1 MARGS
6 GLTLMVRRAW
16 VLALALVACR
26 DAASGTPANAT
37 ATASSTTSAASAT
50 ASGDSGPAV
59 DAGVAVSDVEPA
71 PLACIVKYYG
81 GAARRDPSGWS
92 WVADDG
98 KTVSYHDGTT
108 TIESRWRNPTIEDL
122 FEQRYHTGPITTPPV
137 DYDPGRVRNDV
148 IFFSAFGHDAAEVQ
162 KQLVTVMVAGKAF
175 AVHKKIKPMMERVAH
190 RLDSALK
197 AKPSLATYFDKPGG
211 TFNWRFI
218 QGSDMLSNHSWA
230 VALDL
235 DVPHS
240 NYWRNE
246 PGVASG
252 QKPIVWKNR
261 YPQEVVD
268 AFEAEG
274 FIWGGRWWHF
284 DTMHFEYRP
293 ELVDG
298 SCYP

>member
-1 MARGS
+1 MRLAVKAG
-6 GLTLMVRRAW
+6 
-16 VLALALVACR
+16 VLVAVALAACR
-26 DAASGTPANAT
+26 EPVTTSTKALDSAAPAVSASGTP
-37 ATASSTTSAASAT
+37 SAMIVDGGT
-50 ASGDSGPAV
+50 V
-59 DAGVAVSDVEPA
+59 DAAQAVPEAAPA
-71 PLACIVKYYG
+71 SIGCIVKYYG
-81 GAARRDPSGWS
+81 GAARRDPTGWV

-98 KTVSYHDGTT
+98 KVVSYHDGTT
-108 TIESRWRNPTIEDL
+108 KIEERYRSPTIEDL

-162 KQLVTVMVAGKAF
+162 KSLVTVMVGGKAF
-175 AVHKKIKPMMERVAH
+175 AVHKKIKPQLERVAA
-190 RLDSALK
+190 RLALELK
-197 AKPSLATYFDKPGG
+197 KTPSLATYLEKPGG

-218 QGSDMLSNHSWA
+218 AGSDMLSNHSWA

-252 QKPIVWKNR
+252 AKPIVWKNR
-261 YPQEVVD
+261 YPQALVD

-293 ELVDG
+293 ELIDQ
-298 SCYP
+298 SCYPP